1 MNSGNYQ
8 ADPLLKSA
16 IDKAIK
22 KIMPLVMLMYLIN
35 YIDRVNIGF
44 AAASMNVDLGLS
56 TAAYGL
62 GAGLFFAGYVL
73 FEVPSN
79 IILHKVGAR
88 IWLARIMITW
98 GIISASMSFVHSET
112 GFYIVR
118 VLLGIAEAGFVPGVI
133 YLLSIWFPNKV
144 RARMVALFI
153 IAIPFSVV
161 IGAPISALILEYGNG
176 LFGLPGW
183 RVMFFIEALPAVLI
197 GLYALVYLPSHP
209 DKAPWLTLEER
220 TCLVAALNKEQNNA
234 LKHGSSDAF
243 AALKDWRV
251 YAIGAIAFSVNMGG
265 YALSFFLPQVIDSF
279 SRDTG
284 VEFSLIQIALLTA
297 IPFSAAVVAVWF
309 VGKSSDRHNER
320 LLHAAIPLLI
330 GAFAIAIALYL
341 PGTTYKMIAISIAAA
356 GSYCVIPIFWQLP
369 TKFLT
374 GGAAAAGIGLIGG
387 LANIAGFIAPYITGV
402 IQTNTGSYKPAMFV
416 VAAVMIIGACVALA
430 LRLRPELSNKTQ
442 P

>member
-176 LFGLPGW
+176 LFGLAGW
-183 RVMFFIEALPAVLI
+183 RVMF
-197 GLYALVYLPSHP
+197 
-209 DKAPWLTLEER
+209 
-220 TCLVAALNKEQNNA
+220 
-234 LKHGSSDAF
+234 
-243 AALKDWRV
+243 
-251 YAIGAIAFSVNMGG
+251 
-265 YALSFFLPQVIDSF
+265 LS
-279 SRDTG
+279 
-284 VEFSLIQIALLTA
+284 
-297 IPFSAAVVAVWF
+297 
-309 VGKSSDRHNER
+309 
-320 LLHAAIPLLI
+320 
-330 GAFAIAIALYL
+330 
-341 PGTTYKMIAISIAAA
+341 
-356 GSYCVIPIFWQLP
+356 
-369 TKFLT
+369 
-374 GGAAAAGIGLIGG
+374 
-387 LANIAGFIAPYITGV
+387 
-402 IQTNTGSYKPAMFV
+402 KP
-416 VAAVMIIGACVALA
+416 C
-430 LRLRPELSNKTQ
+430 P
-442 P
+442 PC

>member
-1 MNSGNYQ
+1 MNSDYYRV
-8 ADPLLKSA
+8 DLTLKSA

-44 AAASMNVDLGLS
+44 AAESMNIDLGLS

-112 GFYIVR
+112 GFYVVR
-118 VLLGIAEAGFVPGVI
+118 VLLGISEAGFVPGVI
-133 YLLSIWFPNKV
+133 YLLSIWFPSQV

-153 IAIPFSVV
+153 IAIPFAVV
-161 IGAPISALILEYGNG
+161 IGAPLSALILEHGDG

-183 RVMFFIEALPAVLI
+183 RVMFFVEAVPAVLVGI
-197 GLYALVYLPSHP
+197 YALMYLPSHP
-209 DKAPWLTLEER
+209 NNATWLTAEEKNSLES
-220 TCLVAALNKEQNNA
+220 ALDKEHKNS
-234 LKHGSSDAF
+234 LKHGPSATL

-251 YAIGAIAFSVNMGG
+251 YAIAMIGFSVNMGG
-265 YALSFFLPQVIDSF
+265 YALSFFLPQVIASF
-279 SRDTG
+279 SREMG
-284 VEFSLIQIALLTA
+284 IEFSLLQIALLTA
-297 IPFSAAVVAVWF
+297 IPFSAAVIALWF
-309 VGKSSDRHNER
+309 VGKSSDRHDER
-320 LLHAAIPLLI
+320 LLHSAVPLLV
-330 GAFAIAIALYL
+330 GAGAISIALYL
-341 PGTTYKMIAISIAAA
+341 PGTTAKMISISIAAA
-356 GSYCVIPIFWQLP
+356 GSYCVLPVFWQLP

-374 GGAAAAGIGLIGG
+374 GSAAAAGIGLIGG
-387 LANIAGFIAPYITGV
+387 LANIAGFIAPYMTGV

-416 VAAVMIIGACVALA
+416 VAGVMVVGACVALA
-430 LRLRPELSNKTQ
+430 LRFRPELSNKSH
-442 P
+442 